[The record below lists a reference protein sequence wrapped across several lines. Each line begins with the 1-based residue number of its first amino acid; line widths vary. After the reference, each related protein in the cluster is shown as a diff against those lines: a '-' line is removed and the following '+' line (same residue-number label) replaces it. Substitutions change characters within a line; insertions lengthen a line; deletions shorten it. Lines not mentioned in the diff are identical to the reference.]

1 MALRL
6 KPEQTLDTA
15 FLRRVQELNR
25 TLAAHKRLA
34 GLVVTNVEFPRT
46 ASQKIK
52 RVLLARELA
61 KAMPRESAMTA
72 L

>member
-6 KPEQTLDTA
+6 KPEQSLDAA
-15 FLRRVQELNR
+15 FLQRVQELNR
-25 TLAAHKRLA
+25 TLAAHKRLS
-34 GLVVTNVEFPRT
+34 GLVLTSVEFPRT

-52 RVLLARELA
+52 RELLARELA
-61 KAMPRESAMTA
+61 KAMPRESAITA